1 MCVCVCV
8 LGNLVHGVRVTY
20 ALRMKNKKMPLSD
33 DAQDADADAY
43 IYTVVHMPMTT
54 ALTSSSSSGCEVV
67 KLDLHDDGDAI
78 SRVRIRYGALV
89 DSITLTTRRG
99 REVRAGGA
107 GGDHD
112 AVCTA
117 RPVHRQDDD
126 ARVMLMCVYVYREQE
141 IRVDEHDEGRR
152 FFGFF
157 GGQCFCRHNELDDND
172 E

>member
-1 MCVCVCV
+1 MSDEMTSCIIIMMAEMMFMWCVCVFV
-8 LGNLVHGVRVTY
+8 VGNLVHGVRVTY
-20 ALRMKNKKMPLSD
+20 ALRMKNKKKSLSD
-33 DAQDADADAY
+33 DAQDADAAAY
-43 IYTVVHMPMTT
+43 IYTVMHMPMTT

-126 ARVMLMCVYVYREQE
+126 AKGDADVCMCIVS
-141 IRVDEHDEGRR
+141 RR
-152 FFGFF
+152 SA
-157 GGQCFCRHNELDDND
+157 
-172 E
+172 